1 MEPELAIVVAEV
13 RRKCLSEENRL
24 QKNPDFLGGSENLRT
39 LTLHV
44 ALTGRLAGSGLGVCG
59 LILE

>member
-39 LTLHV
+39 CV
-44 ALTGRLAGSGLGVCG
+44 VR
-59 LILE
+59 